1 MGVLDAKPSMALCIY
16 IIWYSSI
23 TYVYSL
29 IMAIHIKKENRGK
42 FTQTMKRTGKTAEQ
56 LKHSKNPLTRKRATF
71 AINARSFKHKKK

>member
-16 IIWYSSI
+16 IIWYSFI
-23 TYVYSL
+23 AYVYSL